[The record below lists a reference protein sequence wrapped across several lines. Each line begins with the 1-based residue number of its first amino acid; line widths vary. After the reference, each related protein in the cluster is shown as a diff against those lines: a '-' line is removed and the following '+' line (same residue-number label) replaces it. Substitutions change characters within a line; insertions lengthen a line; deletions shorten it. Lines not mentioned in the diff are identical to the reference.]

1 MPFKDRYATFETAFH
16 VDDIGSVRESMARIK
31 RILDATY
38 KKADLEKITSECQHL
53 NVEERE
59 SLLTLLTKYES
70 LFDGTLGFWNH
81 EEYDIELQP
90 GVKPYHAR
98 AYPIPKIHEQALR
111 TEVER
116 LCSIGVLRKVN
127 HSEWV
132 ALTFIIPKKN
142 GTVRFIS
149 DFHELNKWIK
159 RKPFPIPDIQ
169 DLQLQLEGFQYA
181 TSLD

>member
-1 MPFKDRYATFETAFH
+1 MCIRDSIR
-16 VDDIGSVRESMARIK
+16 SVRESTDRIK
-31 RILDATY
+31 WSLDATY
-38 KKADLEKITSECQHL
+38 EKADLEKIVAECQHL
-53 NVEERE
+53 NVDERE
-59 SLLTLLTKYES
+59 SLLTLLTIFES
-70 LFDGTLGFWNH
+70 LFDGTSGFWNH

-98 AYPIPKIHEQALR
+98 AYLIPKIHEQTLR

-132 ALTFIIPKKN
+132 ALTFIMPKKN

-149 DFHELNKWIK
+149 DFCELNKWI
-159 RKPFPIPDIQ
+159 R
-169 DLQLQLEGFQYA
+169 G
-181 TSLD
+181 SLSQSQRFKIYY

>member
-1 MPFKDRYATFETAFH
+1 MPFKDWDATFETAFP
-16 VDDIGSVRESMARIK
+16 VEDIGLVRESTDSIK
-31 RILDATY
+31 RIFDATY
-38 KKADLEKITSECQHL
+38 EKADLEKITSECQHL

-90 GVKPYHAR
+90 GVKPYHVR
-98 AYPIPKIHEQALR
+98 AYPIPKIHEQTLR

-127 HSEWV
+127 RSEWV
-132 ALTFIIPKKN
+132 ALTFIIPKEN
-142 GTVRFIS
+142 GTVRFFS
-149 DFHELNKWIK
+149 DFRELNKWIK
-159 RKPFPIPDIQ
+159 GRPFPIRKIKI
-169 DLQLQLEGFQYA
+169 Y
-181 TSLD
+181 